1 MQFTGERVVPWAEDM
16 QGWSWV
22 MRDHLARYLW
32 AMNWVAGK
40 DVVDLGC
47 GTGYGTFMLSWL
59 ARQVTGIDVDQETID
74 FATNHFPAPNLT
86 FCVGDLNDT
95 EGDMAFRIPAAQ
107 VYVAFEILEHLP
119 CPEMTIIDKVL
130 LKGTFLWSVPIN
142 DPGRFHKRVY
152 DARSAA
158 LLVPGSVIW
167 HQYADG
173 HIGPPSVTQP
183 KYILGAAN
191 A

>member
-1 MQFTGERVVPWAEDM
+1 MQFTGERVVPWAKDM

-32 AMNWVAGK
+32 AIDWVSGK
-40 DVVDLGC
+40 NVVDIGC

-59 ARQVTGIDVDQETID
+59 ASSAVGVDINPESIQ
-74 FATNHFPAPNLT
+74 FARDNFSHPSVSFSE
-86 FCVGDLNDT
+86 VDLSTDSLPWA
-95 EGDMAFRIPAAQ
+95 E
-107 VYVAFEILEHLP
+107 VYVAFEVLEHLDDP
-119 CPEMTIIDKVL
+119 RRVIEIVGNKTL
-130 LKGTFLWSVPIN
+130 LWSVPVN

-167 HQYADG
+167 HQYRDG

-183 KYILGAAN
+183 KYILGVAN